1 MQIGLLQ
8 RNKQMVSWVA
18 ANSASLSPGGNAVGL
33 ASSPHEWTGSF
44 NSSLQAEREAAM
56 TPLYLLAMYS
66 REKFTGGSFALRNLL
81 VAALLWDVFC
91 RLESQSGYFLWY
103 LWEMPSWSL
112 HTLMWFCKTI
122 LKWNVV
128 FSCTLTSLE
137 NKTIFSAWNLFS
149 YAKRGSLSY
158 WSTSGSSSNF
168 WPF

>member
-18 ANSASLSPGGNAVGL
+18 ANSVCLSPGENAVGL

-44 NSSLQAEREAAM
+44 NSSLQAARESF
-56 TPLYLLAMYS
+56 PLYLLAMYS
-66 REKFTGGSFALRNLL
+66 KEKFTGGSFALRNLL

-103 LWEMPSWSL
+103 LWEMPSWIL
-112 HTLMWFCKTI
+112 RTLMWFCKTI
-122 LKWNVV
+122 LRWNAV
-128 FSCTLTSLE
+128 FSCPLTSLE
-137 NKTIFSAWNLFS
+137 NKTTFPAWNIFP

-158 WSTSGSSSNF
+158 WPTSGPSSNF